1 MICHMSTVG
10 IAEGRAHFG
19 DLCRRASAQRERTI
33 ITDHGTPIAVI
44 LSPAEL
50 ADLEDAVAIAQNRA
64 SPDKARDFGEFVAAL
79 RSGG

>member
-1 MICHMSTVG
+1 MTTVG

-33 ITDHGTPIAVI
+33 VTDHGTPIAVI

-50 ADLEDAVAIAQNRA
+50 ADLEDAAAIAENLA
-64 SPDKARDFGEFVAAL
+64 NPDNGQDFDEFVTDL
-79 RSGG
+79 RAGRARVA